1 MQHRQQL
8 VDKLENNNNNN
19 NNSHNSLDEHILLN
33 ADHWLVPTEDSVV
46 VSGPTAWLT

>member
-8 VDKLENNNNNN
+8 VDKLENNN